1 MGELTDLLR
10 ELAERH
16 VSRRDA
22 LPDAIARALR
32 EAIFGGVFAPNER
45 LHQDDIAQQFGV
57 SRVPVRE
64 ALAKL
69 VTEGL
74 AVQRFN
80 KGIRVAPLSRTDFQD
95 IMEMRLLLEPYA
107 LRLSAPH
114 LTTRDYD
121 DAERIL
127 EQLRPSGLGA
137 EAAASHW
144 TFHNRLYSGCGRPR
158 LLAQIASLQVAI
170 NRYVLPIWRTVGL
183 SADWDDTHR
192 DIVDALRAGDV
203 DRAAGMTGAQI
214 EHAMHRMLDQLPPTA
229 SADETE

>member
-1 MGELTDLLR
+1 M
-10 ELAERH
+10 AERH
-16 VSRRDA
+16 IRGRDG

-32 EAIFGGVFAPNER
+32 EAIFEGVFAANER

-80 KGIRVAPLSRTDFQD
+80 KGIRVAPLSRADFQD
-95 IMEMRLLLEPYA
+95 IMELRALLEPNA

-114 LTTRDYD
+114 LGAADYD
-121 DAERIL
+121 EAERIL
-127 EQLRPSGLGA
+127 EQVRPSALGS

-144 TFHNRLYSGCGRPR
+144 MFHNRLYSRSGRPR
-158 LLAQIASLQVAI
+158 LLAQISSLQIAI

-183 SADWDDTHR
+183 SSDWGDTHHE
-192 DIVDALRAGDV
+192 IVYALRSGDV
-203 DRAAGMTGAQI
+203 DEAARMTGAQI
-214 EHAMHRMLDQLPPTA
+214 EHAMHRMIDQLPMTV
-229 SADETE
+229 SMDEED